1 VQKEEFKSIR
11 NIFMEPVSASK
22 QQLDYMTLLVTQ
34 MQNQNPLEP
43 MDNQQMAAQLAQL
56 SQLQLTE
63 EMNGNIETM
72 NSTMGNM
79 NTSFQGAMLMAELD
93 FAKSL
98 LGKEVSFY
106 SGYYDQIVRG
116 QVQKVSIIDGQP
128 TLEVHAGVILPD
140 ESQSDELVFPVRPFE
155 VGGIKEWNEAQESA
169 D

>member
-1 VQKEEFKSIR
+1 
-11 NIFMEPVSASK
+11 MEPVSASK

-93 FAKSL
+93 FAQSL

-106 SGYYDQIVRG
+106 NEYYDQVVSGR
-116 QVQKVSIIDGQP
+116 VQKVSMIDGQP
-128 TLEVHAGVILPD
+128 TLEVHARVTLPD
-140 ESQSDELVFPVRPFE
+140 ESQSDELVFGVRPYE
-155 VGGIKEWNEAQESA
+155 VGGIKEWSEPQE
-169 D
+169 

>member
-1 VQKEEFKSIR
+1 
-11 NIFMEPVSASK
+11 MEPVSASK

-34 MQNQNPLEP
+34 LQNQNPLEP

-72 NSTMGNM
+72 NSTMETM

-106 SGYYDQIVRG
+106 SGYYDQIISG
-116 QVQKVSIIDGQP
+116 QVQKVSVIDGQP
-128 TLEVHAGVILPD
+128 TLEVHARVVLPD
-140 ESQSDELVFPVRPFE
+140 ESESDELVFPVKPFE
-155 VGGIKEWNEAQESA
+155 VGGIKEWSESQE
-169 D
+169 

>member
-1 VQKEEFKSIR
+1 
-11 NIFMEPVSASK
+11 MEPVSASK

-34 MQNQNPLEP
+34 LQNQNPLEP
-43 MDNQQMAAQLAQL
+43 MDNQQMAAQLAQF

-72 NSTMGNM
+72 NSTMEDM

-93 FAKSL
+93 FAQSL

-106 SGYYDQIVRG
+106 SGYYEQIVSG

-128 TLEVHAGVILPD
+128 MLEVHARVTLPD
-140 ESQSDELVFPVRPFE
+140 ESESDELVFPVRPFE
-155 VGGIKEWNEAQESA
+155 VGGIKEWSESQE
-169 D
+169 

>member
-1 VQKEEFKSIR
+1 
-11 NIFMEPVSASK
+11 MEPVSASR

-72 NSTMGNM
+72 NSTMGDM

-93 FAKSL
+93 FARSL

-106 SGYYDQIVRG
+106 NGYYDQVVSG
-116 QVQKVSIIDGQP
+116 QVQKVSMIDGEP
-128 TLEVHAGVILPD
+128 MLEVNATVTLADGSRS
-140 ESQSDELVFPVRPFE
+140 EELVFGVRPYE
-155 VGGIKEWNEAQESA
+155 VGGIREWGGIEE
-169 D
+169 

>member
-1 VQKEEFKSIR
+1 
-11 NIFMEPVSASK
+11 MEPVSASK

-34 MQNQNPLEP
+34 LQNQNPLEP
-43 MDNQQMAAQLAQL
+43 MDNQQMAAQLAQF

-72 NSTMGNM
+72 NSTMEDM

-93 FAKSL
+93 FAQSM

-106 SGYYDQIVRG
+106 SGYYEQIVSG

-128 TLEVHAGVILPD
+128 MLEVHARVTLPD
-140 ESQSDELVFPVRPFE
+140 ESESDELVFPVRPFE
-155 VGGIKEWNEAQESA
+155 VGGIKEWSESQE
-169 D
+169 

>member
-1 VQKEEFKSIR
+1 
-11 NIFMEPVSASK
+11 MEPVSASK
-22 QQLDYMTLLVTQ
+22 QQLNYMTLLVTQ
-34 MQNQNPLEP
+34 LQNQNPLEP

-63 EMNGNIETM
+63 EMNANIETM
-72 NSTMGNM
+72 NSTMETM

-106 SGYYDQIVRG
+106 SGYYDQIVSG

-128 TLEVHAGVILPD
+128 MLEVHARVTLPD
-140 ESQSDELVFPVRPFE
+140 ESQSDELVFPVRPYE
-155 VGGIKEWNEAQESA
+155 VGGIKEWSETQE
-169 D
+169 

>member
-1 VQKEEFKSIR
+1 
-11 NIFMEPVSASK
+11 MEPVSASR

-72 NSTMGNM
+72 NSTMGDM

-93 FAKSL
+93 FARSL

-106 SGYYDQIVRG
+106 NGYYDQVVSG
-116 QVQKVSIIDGQP
+116 QVQKVSMIDGEP
-128 TLEVHAGVILPD
+128 MLEVNATVTLADGSRS
-140 ESQSDELVFPVRPFE
+140 EELVFGVRPYE
-155 VGGIKEWNEAQESA
+155 VGGIKEWGGIEE
-169 D
+169 